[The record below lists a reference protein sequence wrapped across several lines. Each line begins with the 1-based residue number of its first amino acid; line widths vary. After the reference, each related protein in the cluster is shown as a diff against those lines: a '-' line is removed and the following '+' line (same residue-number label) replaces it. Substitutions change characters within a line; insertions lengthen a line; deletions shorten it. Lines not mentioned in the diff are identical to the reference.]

1 MGSFTP
7 LIFGTNGGM
16 GEECKMFMKHL
27 AEKLAEKDVEG
38 YPFAITWLRTS
49 ISIEI
54 FESVNSNI
62 SGSRQPFFR
71 SEVADDFKVINCTA
85 ADLFF

>member
-1 MGSFTP
+1 MLAVETGSFTP

-16 GEECKMFMKHL
+16 GEESKMFMKHL

-54 FESVNSNI
+54 LKSVNSVNQRI
-62 SGSRQPFFR
+62 AP
-71 SEVADDFKVINCTA
+71 A
-85 ADLFF
+85 LF